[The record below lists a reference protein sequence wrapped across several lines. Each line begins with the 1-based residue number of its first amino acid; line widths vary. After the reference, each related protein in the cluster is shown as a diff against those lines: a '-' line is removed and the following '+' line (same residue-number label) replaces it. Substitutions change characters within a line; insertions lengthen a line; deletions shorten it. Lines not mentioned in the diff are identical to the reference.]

1 MVSTKRAF
9 VPMKFLAAYLLMFT
23 FLALGT
29 GGLEY
34 LHNLQHA
41 AEDARADAM
50 AAASGQSHQDHHH
63 DETNCSMHA
72 QLHIAL
78 FLFRTLPPLLGIG
91 ALLAIL
97 KLRLQHSIPLILL
110 HRIDC
115 RGPPALLPA

>member
-1 MVSTKRAF
+1 
-9 VPMKFLAAYLLMFT
+9 MKPVAAYLLIIT

-29 GGLEY
+29 GGLEH

-41 AEDARADAM
+41 AEDAREDAI
-50 AAASGQSHQDHHH
+50 AAASGHPQQDHHH

-78 FLFRTLPPLLGIG
+78 FLILSIPPLLGIG
-91 ALLAIL
+91 QLLAIL

-115 RGPPALLPA
+115 RGPPALLPG